1 LAQRAE
7 QQERSAGVSEYV
19 LMSRDSAVIIFA
31 RAPIPGQT
39 KTRLIAALGASGAAD
54 LYRCFLFDI
63 LGQAEKIAAAVSV
76 AAAEPEQ
83 RDALE
88 AIVTQ
93 VCPRAAV
100 TVQSGR
106 DLGERMSAAFD
117 EAFRRGHPS
126 ALILGTDLP
135 SLPFERIDRALSLLR
150 DRQLVLGPC
159 LDGGYYLIGL
169 RSPAPQL
176 FQHID
181 WGSSSVLVDTLMRAQ
196 SLSLSVSLLDPWFD
210 VDIPQDLVVLR
221 SYLHALSLA
230 GELLPCPRTWRYLQE
245 HLPETQ

>member
-1 LAQRAE
+1 
-7 QQERSAGVSEYV
+7 
-19 LMSRDSAVIIFA
+19 MSKDSAVIIFA

-39 KTRLIAALGASGAAD
+39 KTRLIPALGASGAAD
-54 LYRCFLFDI
+54 LYRCFLLDV
-63 LGQAEKIAAAVSV
+63 LGQTGKIAAAVYI

-83 RDALE
+83 RDAVQ
-88 AIVTQ
+88 AIVAE

-117 EAFRRGHPS
+117 EAFRSGHPS

-169 RSPAPQL
+169 QAPEPRL
-176 FQHID
+176 FQQID
-181 WGSSSVLVDTLMRAQ
+181 WGSSSVLVDTLTRAR
-196 SLSLSVSLLDPWFD
+196 SLSLSVSLLEPWFD
-210 VDIPQDLVVLR
+210 VDTPQDLAALR

-230 GELLPCPRTWRYLQE
+230 GEPLPCPSTWRYLRE
-245 HLPETQ
+245 RMPGTP